1 VFHRKFSAVTP
12 NNSHPFRVLIVDDEF
27 LIRWALRQA
36 LEVMGYGVIEA
47 ADAASTRRAMAAAQP
62 PDAVLLDYRLPDSN
76 DLGLLSSIRRSR
88 PEMPVIMM
96 TAHGTPEMVK
106 GALDLGAYR
115 IVSKPFEVQQ
125 VAELVGEALKAA
137 R

>member
-1 VFHRKFSAVTP
+1 
-12 NNSHPFRVLIVDDEF
+12 VLIVDDEF

-47 ADAASTRRAMAAAQP
+47 ADAASTRRAMAAVEL